1 MTERILVIRT
11 PSGLSGDM
19 CVAGLAALAGLS
31 DQDLNELVSRIQL
44 PALQNS
50 VTLSEH
56 TVEHISGYQLQLDL
70 PHEHA
75 HRTWADIR
83 TIIDGSALT
92 GKARHWALEAFA
104 LLADAEAKVH
114 GTTPDKVTFH
124 EVGAL
129 DSILDI
135 CLAGQV
141 LEMLKTD
148 RVVCSPLP
156 VCDGQVNCAHGM
168 LATPPPAVQ
177 ELLTG
182 VPVYGIDY
190 QGETVTPTALALL
203 KAWQVE
209 FGNWPE
215 IEIGKTVR
223 AYGQKVI
230 TGVPNGAIFC
240 VGKAHELDTDTQP
253 PPGQVAT

>member
-1 MTERILVIRT
+1 MAERILVIRT

-31 DQDLNELVSRIQL
+31 DQELDELVSQVRL

-50 VTLSEH
+50 AKLKEH
-56 TVEHISGYQLQLDL
+56 AVNHISGYQLQLEL

-75 HRTWADIR
+75 HRTWADVR
-83 TIIDGSALT
+83 AIIDDSALSDT
-92 GKARHWALEAFA
+92 AANWALTAFA
-104 LLADAEAKVH
+104 LLADAEARVH
-114 GTTPDKVTFH
+114 GTTPDEVTFH

-135 CLAGQV
+135 CLAGQI
-141 LEMLKTD
+141 LELLKTD
-148 RVVCSPLP
+148 RIVCSPLP
-156 VCDGQVNCAHGM
+156 VCDGQVNCAHGL

-203 KAWQVE
+203 KAWNVE
-209 FGNWPE
+209 FGNWPK
-215 IEIGKTVR
+215 ISITGTVR

-240 VGKAHELDTDTQP
+240 LGDAHQLDT
-253 PPGQVAT
+253 GSQVPLNKFGT

>member
-31 DQDLNELVSRIQL
+31 AQDLNELVSQIRL
-44 PALQNS
+44 PTLKDSLDLTEHS
-50 VTLSEH
+50 VN
-56 TVEHISGYQLQLDL
+56 HIAGYQLQVNL

-83 TIIDGSALT
+83 KIIADSVLSD
-92 GKARHWALEAFA
+92 KARHWALEAFA
-104 LLADAEAKVH
+104 LLANAEAKVH
-114 GTTPDKVTFH
+114 GTTPDQVHFH

-135 CLAGQV
+135 CLAGQI
-141 LEMLKTD
+141 LEQLEADK
-148 RVVCSPLP
+148 VICSPLP
-156 VCDGQVNCAHGM
+156 VCDGQINCEHGL
-168 LATPPPAVQ
+168 LASPPPAVQ

-182 VPVYGIDY
+182 VPVYGIDHK
-190 QGETVTPTALALL
+190 GETVTPTALVLL
-203 KAWQVE
+203 KAWNVE
-209 FGNWPE
+209 FGNWPK
-215 IEIGKTVR
+215 ISITRTVR
-223 AYGQKVI
+223 AYGQKLI

-240 VGKAHELDTDTQP
+240 IGDAHDLDVQ
-253 PPGQVAT
+253 

>member
-1 MTERILVIRT
+1 
-11 PSGLSGDM
+11 M

-31 DQDLNELVSRIQL
+31 GEDLDKIVAQIGL

-50 VTLSEH
+50 LQLSEH
-56 TVEHISGYQLQLDL
+56 CVENISGYQLQVNL
-70 PHEHA
+70 PHEHT

-83 TIIDGSALT
+83 TIINDSVLSD
-92 GKARHWALEAFA
+92 KARHWALEAFA

-114 GTTPDKVTFH
+114 ATTPDEVHFH

-135 CLAGQV
+135 CLAGQI
-141 LEMLKTD
+141 LEKLETD
-148 RVVCSPLP
+148 RIICSPLP
-156 VCDGQVNCAHGM
+156 VGGGQINCAHGL
-168 LATPPPAVQ
+168 LASPPPAVQ

-182 VPVYGIDY
+182 VPVYGIDH

-203 KAWQVE
+203 KAWNVE

-215 IEIGKTVR
+215 IQVTRMIR
-223 AYGQKVI
+223 AYGQKLI
-230 TGVPNGAIFC
+230 TGVPNGAIF
-240 VGKAHELDTDTQP
+240 GLGDAHALDT
-253 PPGQVAT
+253 GN